1 MSFVLA
7 GSPHGLLDSLD
18 AGEGVFN
25 QLVVVI
31 SQEALE
37 GLGVD
42 RVLGEP
48 VWDRSLVA
56 GDLPLDRN
64 LGGHW
69 SVVTAK
75 LGFGFSVIDGGI

>member
-1 MSFVLA
+1 M
-7 GSPHGLLDSLD
+7 
-18 AGEGVFN
+18 
-25 QLVVVI
+25 LVVF
-31 SQEALE
+31 QTALE
-37 GLGVD
+37 GLDVD
-42 RVLGEP
+42 RMLGEP

-75 LGFGFSVIDGGI
+75 LGFGFSDIDGGV